1 MGWVTKL
8 DPRRCQFLLP
18 ERSRFSQI
26 GHIIFRAV
34 VALKTSVP
42 FTCRFIACSSRIKVC
57 QTDTQTDRPSTVTLA
72 AHARRGLIIQGSIRH
87 SRALP
92 GTYYGLS
99 PFRCPL
105 LYAHAQNNNYAWA
118 TDRAAGAPPPRARVR
133 EPKLRACAGLDM
145 PTFGAWGLNGGRGT
159 LWRFH
164 CRCQSLERCLGTTQA
179 LAHEYSGHS
188 SS

>member
-72 AHARRGLIIQGSIRH
+72 AHARRGLIMTTRLLTTTRLRKSLQANSHSEQLTKRVSSMYSWNIPPSSVLSRHWPGLGSRTAPTYIQG
-87 SRALP
+87 
-92 GTYYGLS
+92 
-99 PFRCPL
+99 
-105 LYAHAQNNNYAWA
+105 
-118 TDRAAGAPPPRARVR
+118 V
-133 EPKLRACAGLDM
+133 
-145 PTFGAWGLNGGRGT
+145 
-159 LWRFH
+159 
-164 CRCQSLERCLGTTQA
+164 
-179 LAHEYSGHS
+179 HS
-188 SS
+188 SSDYLLK